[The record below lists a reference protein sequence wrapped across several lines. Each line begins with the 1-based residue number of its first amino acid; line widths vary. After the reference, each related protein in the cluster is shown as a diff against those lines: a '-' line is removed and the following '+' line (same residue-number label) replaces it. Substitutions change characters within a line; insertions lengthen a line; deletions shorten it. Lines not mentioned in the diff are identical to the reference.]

1 MLNSYCYRDGTY
13 VPIYVYMHTY
23 MYARRYGCASRVLI
37 GAPPTPGF
45 TESMIPT
52 GFMTIVSGYYTQQEQ
67 ALRQSWW
74 FSGTGWFTII
84 GGAFN
89 YGFAQIHGN
98 SLASWQ
104 YIYIFAGL
112 LTCLFAVWC
121 LFIPNSP
128 QTAWF
133 LTPEERVVAV
143 KRLKY
148 GQTGIRNQTI
158 KLDQIKEAALDP
170 KIYLVFLIM
179 ASA

>member
-1 MLNSYCYRDGTY
+1 MFL
-13 VPIYVYMHTY
+13 
-23 MYARRYGCASRVLI
+23 
-37 GAPPTPGF
+37 GF
-45 TESMIPT
+45 TESLIPT
-52 GFMTIVSGYYTQQEQ
+52 AFMTIVSGYYTQQEQ

-74 FSGTGWFTII
+74 FSGSGWFTII

-89 YGFAQIHGN
+89 YGFAQIHGGK
-98 SLASWQ
+98 LASWQ
-104 YIYIFAGL
+104 YIYIFAGI
-112 LTCLFAVWC
+112 LTFLFAIWC

-133 LTPEERVVAV
+133 LKPEERIVAV

-158 KLDQIKEAALDP
+158 RLNQIVEAALDV
-170 KIYLVFLIM
+170 KVWLVFLTM